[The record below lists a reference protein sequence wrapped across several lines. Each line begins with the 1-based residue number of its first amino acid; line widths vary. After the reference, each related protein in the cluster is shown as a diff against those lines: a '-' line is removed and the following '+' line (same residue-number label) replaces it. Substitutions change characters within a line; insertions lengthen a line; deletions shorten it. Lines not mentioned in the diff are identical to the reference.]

1 MAAFSHFA
9 PFHSGGSAF
18 LDLLFPNICSVCGQ
32 ENFYSRDPVCAGCDD
47 QWIPMDLKNR
57 VQELAVRENIDRAYT
72 GWEFGPELRAL
83 IHPLKYQDRARIGSY
98 LGRRLGRRVKE
109 KMNLELDALIPVPL
123 HPVKYRER
131 GYNQAQ
137 WICRGLS
144 RELQLPMWPKAITR
158 VKYTISQTT
167 LDREER
173 QNNMQQAFHTRKDM
187 AGKTIAVIDDVLT
200 TGSTISSL
208 AGTIKDAGAKTVV
221 ALTVAAPLDHLDD
234 SFPESL

>member
-1 MAAFSHFA
+1 
-9 PFHSGGSAF
+9 
-18 LDLLFPNICSVCGQ
+18 
-32 ENFYSRDPVCAGCDD
+32 
-47 QWIPMDLKNR
+47 MDLKNR
-57 VQELAVRENIDRAYT
+57 VQELAVRKNIDRAYS

-109 KMNLELDALIPVPL
+109 KLNLELDVLIPVPL
-123 HPVKYRER
+123 HPVKHRER
-131 GYNQAQ
+131 GYNQAW

-144 RELQLPMWPKAITR
+144 RELQLPVWPKAIKR
-158 VKYTISQTT
+158 VKYTISQTI

-173 QNNMQQAFHTRKDM
+173 QNNMQLAFCTRKDM
-187 AGKTIAVIDDVLT
+187 AGITVAIIDDVLT

-208 AGTIKDAGAKTVV
+208 AGVIKDAGVKTVV

-234 SFPESL
+234 TLPESL